1 MILFVIINSILLG
14 VLCYYLL
21 FVRVS
26 FACGV
31 WLLVQL
37 SGREESLLL
46 WKSSTGTG
54 TWVTAV
60 KNLRYEA
67 PSGSYSYCIVN
78 LGASC
83 LRFD

>member
-1 MILFVIINSILLG
+1 MCDKANASMILFVIINSIL
-14 VLCYYLL
+14 LCYYLL

-46 WKSSTGTG
+46 FGKAAQVLVRG
-54 TWVTAV
+54 
-60 KNLRYEA
+60 
-67 PSGSYSYCIVN
+67 
-78 LGASC
+78 
-83 LRFD
+83 